1 MQLSL
6 CSPKGPRGTVPSP
19 PRPLPSLLCSVLG
32 SSAPSASG
40 AHSVEGRQPCKHL
53 CESPQ
58 MPGLVRRGLRR
69 RRKSLNPQTEPRG
82 AGSSVFQTRQHLSS
96 HCRLVLSCIISTP
109 SKKCARPA
117 CSSCITE
124 ENPSF
129 SGTKRLAS
137 DLLEDWFLNYGSR
150 VLNRFKHCCPSH
162 HTRFITNIRDFQR
175 WKFWGWV
182 KSHGRKSGDER
193 QPHPGRCGQGETP
206 ASWSEA
212 SCDFPGDPRGRTASP
227 RAQRHG
233 PSPP

>member
-1 MQLSL
+1 MW
-6 CSPKGPRGTVPSP
+6 RV
-19 PRPLPSLLCSVLG
+19 G
-32 SSAPSASG
+32 SRANT
-40 AHSVEGRQPCKHL
+40 L

-82 AGSSVFQTRQHLSS
+82 AGNSVFQTRQHLSS

-137 DLLEDWFLNYGSR
+137 DLLEDWFLNY
-150 VLNRFKHCCPSH
+150 
-162 HTRFITNIRDFQR
+162 
-175 WKFWGWV
+175 
-182 KSHGRKSGDER
+182 
-193 QPHPGRCGQGETP
+193 
-206 ASWSEA
+206 
-212 SCDFPGDPRGRTASP
+212 
-227 RAQRHG
+227 
-233 PSPP
+233 